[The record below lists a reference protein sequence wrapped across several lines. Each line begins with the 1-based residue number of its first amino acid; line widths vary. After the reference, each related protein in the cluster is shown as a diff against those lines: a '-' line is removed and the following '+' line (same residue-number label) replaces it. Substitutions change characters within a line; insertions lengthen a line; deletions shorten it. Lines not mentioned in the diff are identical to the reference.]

1 MLKKLLKMLSMFGPL
16 ALGVYL
22 VWLGWDNLG
31 PRKPEIGPERQKLAD
46 QLIPT
51 IIEDIRLSR
60 QDIRQATLLH
70 FANDPT
76 DYFTNKL
83 RSGLEQ
89 RGVLDL
95 GDRSFG
101 EKLRDT
107 LRIRHRSYTAMDEA
121 IAKGRDRG
129 APGVLYGEIYAFESF
144 PGGVKL
150 DVEVNLANVANRQT
164 VFGKRYNLEAPP
176 RVFAP
181 EDMQKAVRSFPWFK
195 RLLGWMIIVLL
206 LPVFTIGFIR
216 TMVRKESNRANAF
229 VLSVYTI
236 IDALIA
242 WLMVGAALNSW
253 FRVAV
258 FIFAVGVAFFYN
270 VRVMTFAMRLE
281 EA

>member
-1 MLKKLLKMLSMFGPL
+1 MLKRLLKMFSMFGPL
-16 ALGVYL
+16 ALVAYMA
-22 VWLGWDNLG
+22 WLGWDNLG
-31 PRKPEIGPERQKLAD
+31 PQKPEIGPERQKLAD

-60 QDIRQATLLH
+60 QDIRQVTLLH

-83 RSGLEQ
+83 RSVLEQ

-95 GDRSFG
+95 GDRSFE
-101 EKLRDT
+101 EKLRGT
-107 LRIRHRSYTAMDEA
+107 LRIRHRSYTVIDEA
-121 IAKGRDRG
+121 IAKGRERG
-129 APGVLYGEIYAFESF
+129 TEGVLYGEIYAFESF

-150 DVEVNLANVANRQT
+150 DVEVNLVNVANRQT
-164 VFGKRYNLEAPP
+164 VFAKRYNLEAPP
-176 RVFAP
+176 RIFAP

-195 RLLGWMIIVLL
+195 RLLGWLIIVLL
-206 LPVFTIGFIR
+206 LPVFSIGFIR

-229 VLSVYTI
+229 VLFVYTI
-236 IDALIA
+236 IDVLIA

-253 FRVAV
+253 FRVVV
-258 FIFAVGVAFFYN
+258 FVLAVGVAFSYN
-270 VRVMTFAMRLE
+270 VRVMTFAMKLE